1 MKVVVLGQ
9 EKHSHEIEVKDGK
22 VARMRT
28 DGLDAP
34 ERVWNYWS
42 VEGMFLVLEEELA
55 NAHAPQ
61 RVFGVNDPE
70 DVFEDASFDAMT
82 GVPTRYLRQISGLG
96 RSAMEWE
103 IRDFKK
109 L

>member
-1 MKVVVLGQ
+1 MKVVVLGT
-9 EKHSHEIEVKDGK
+9 EKHVHEVEVQSGK
-22 VARMRT
+22 VVRMRT

-34 ERVWNYWS
+34 ERVWAYWS
-42 VEGMFLVLEEELA
+42 VDGMFNVLEEELA
-55 NAHAPQ
+55 NAHSPQ

-70 DVFEDASFDAMT
+70 DVFEDASFDAIT
-82 GVPTRYLRQISGLG
+82 GVPTRYLRQVSGIR

>member
-1 MKVVVLGQ
+1 MQVFVHGK
-9 EKHSHEIEVKDGK
+9 EEHRHEIEVRDGR

-42 VEGMFLVLEEELA
+42 VNGIFTVLEEEMA
-55 NAHAPQ
+55 NAKSPQ
-61 RVFGVNDPE
+61 TAFGVNDPE
-70 DVFEDASFDAMT
+70 DVFMDASFDPVT
-82 GVPTRYLRQISGLG
+82 GVPLHYLRQVSG
-96 RSAMEWE
+96 RSQGTVEWD
-103 IRDFKK
+103 IRNFQK